1 MLIKSYLYTISA
13 KSMKISLWCFDSG
26 LKRRWN
32 KYWNTR
38 IWYIGIQK
46 TKTSYKEFALIAWL
60 FLILIE
66 HYITLHYNSI
76 ACLLP
81 FISIT
86 QHVHPGPGNA
96 YLYIAVVK
104 IRNLNDKL
112 KKIMAII
119 NRLNS
124 RSSRPEVFRKKGV
137 LKHFTKLT
145 EKRQCRIILLIKI
158 EVLSTSFL
166 LWISRNF

>member
-1 MLIKSYLYTISA
+1 M
-13 KSMKISLWCFDSG
+13 
-26 LKRRWN
+26 
-32 KYWNTR
+32 
-38 IWYIGIQK
+38 QK

-60 FLILIE
+60 FLILIQ
-66 HYITLHYNSI
+66 HYITNSI
-76 ACLLP
+76 ACSPP

-86 QHVHPGPGNA
+86 QHVHPSPGNA

-145 EKRQCRIILLIKI
+145 EKRRCRSILLIKI
-158 EVLSTSFL
+158 EVLGTSFFL
-166 LWISRNF
+166 